1 MNWTLAKRSLNL
13 ELFFSDKI
21 CPVEIG
27 NSKFSKCTRQSTD
40 NFYDTGNINHN
51 QLAKS
56 YKMVV
61 SFVLSNAE
69 LPALPT
75 LFLRL
80 FFLYLIPCFLG

>member
-1 MNWTLAKRSLNL
+1 M
-13 ELFFSDKI
+13 
-21 CPVEIG
+21 
-27 NSKFSKCTRQSTD
+27 RQSTD

-56 YKMVV
+56 CKMVA